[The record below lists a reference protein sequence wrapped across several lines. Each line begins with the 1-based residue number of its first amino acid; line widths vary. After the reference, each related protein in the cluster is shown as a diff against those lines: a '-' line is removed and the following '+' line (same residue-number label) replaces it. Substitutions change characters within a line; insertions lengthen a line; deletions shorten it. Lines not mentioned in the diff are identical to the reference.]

1 MAPAMSDWLR
11 SPQGGSDA
19 PTKER
24 GVELIFITV
33 KTKVTPGKAEA
44 YLEANRPFLEA
55 TRQEPGNKW
64 YEQFRSVDDPDT
76 ILTLEAF
83 DDAAAGEA
91 HVGSDHFQQ
100 YLENNETKPLVAE
113 VPDIIYVDVPD
124 RDGWDKMAE
133 F

>member
-1 MAPAMSDWLR
+1 MIL
-11 SPQGGSDA
+11 
-19 PTKER
+19 
-24 GVELIFITV
+24 ITV
-33 KTKVTPGKAEA
+33 KTKVKPGSAED
-44 YLEANRPFLEA
+44 YLAANRPFLEA
-55 TRQEPGNKW
+55 TRREPGNKW

-91 HVGSDHFQQ
+91 HVSSDHFQEVLVDNQTKQ
-100 YLENNETKPLVAE
+100 YVAE

>member
-1 MAPAMSDWLR
+1 MI
-11 SPQGGSDA
+11 
-19 PTKER
+19 
-24 GVELIFITV
+24 LITS
-33 KTKVTPGKAEA
+33 TKVTPGSAEA
-44 YLEANRPFLEA
+44 YLAANRPFLDA

-64 YEQFRSVDDPDT
+64 YEHFRSVEDPDT

-91 HVGSDHFQQ
+91 HVSSDHFQQ
-100 YLENNETKPLVAE
+100 FLVDNVTMPFVAE
-113 VPDIIYVDVPD
+113 APDIIYLDVPD

>member
-1 MAPAMSDWLR
+1 MIL
-11 SPQGGSDA
+11 
-19 PTKER
+19 
-24 GVELIFITV
+24 ITV
-33 KTKVTPGKAEA
+33 RTKVKPGTADA

-55 TRQEPGNKW
+55 TRKEPGNKW

-91 HVGSDHFQQ
+91 HVSSDHFQQ
-100 YLENNETKPLVAE
+100 FLAHDETKPLVTE
-113 VPDIIYVDVPD
+113 TPDIIYVDVPD
-124 RDGWDKMAE
+124 RQGWDKMAE

>member
-1 MAPAMSDWLR
+1 M
-11 SPQGGSDA
+11 
-19 PTKER
+19 
-24 GVELIFITV
+24 IFITV
-33 KTKVTPGKAEA
+33 RTKVKPGSAEA
-44 YLEANRPFLEA
+44 YLAANRPFLEA
-55 TRQEPGNKW
+55 TRLEPGNKW

-91 HVGSDHFQQ
+91 HVSSEHFQQ
-100 YLENNETKPLVAE
+100 YLLDDETKPLVAE

-124 RDGWDKMAE
+124 QDGWDKMAE

>member
-1 MAPAMSDWLR
+1 MIL
-11 SPQGGSDA
+11 
-19 PTKER
+19 
-24 GVELIFITV
+24 ITV
-33 KTKVTPGKAEA
+33 KTKVKPGSAED
-44 YLEANRPFLEA
+44 YLAANRPFLEA

-64 YEQFRSVDDPDT
+64 YEQYRSVEDPDT

-91 HVGSDHFQQ
+91 HVSSDHFQEVLVDNQTKQ
-100 YLENNETKPLVAE
+100 YVAE

>member
-1 MAPAMSDWLR
+1 
-11 SPQGGSDA
+11 
-19 PTKER
+19 
-24 GVELIFITV
+24 LILITV
-33 KTKVTPGKAEA
+33 KTKLTPGSADA

-64 YEQFRSVDDPDT
+64 YEQFRSVDDPDV

-83 DDAAAGEA
+83 DDSAAGEA
-91 HVGSDHFQQ
+91 HVNSAHFQH
-100 YLENNETKPLVAE
+100 YVEHNETKPLVAE
-113 VPDIIYVDVPD
+113 VPDIIYVEIPD

>member
-1 MAPAMSDWLR
+1 MIL
-11 SPQGGSDA
+11 
-19 PTKER
+19 
-24 GVELIFITV
+24 ITV
-33 KTKVTPGKAEA
+33 KTKVTPGSAEA
-44 YLEANRPFLEA
+44 YLAANRPFLEA

-91 HVGSDHFQQ
+91 HVRSDHFQHHV
-100 YLENNETKPLVAE
+100 ENNETKTFVAE

>member
-1 MAPAMSDWLR
+1 
-11 SPQGGSDA
+11 
-19 PTKER
+19 
-24 GVELIFITV
+24 LILITV
-33 KTKVTPGKAEA
+33 KTKVKPGSADA

-64 YEQFRSVDDPDT
+64 YQQFRSVDDPDT

-91 HVGSDHFQQ
+91 HVSSDHFQHF
-100 YLENNETKPLVAE
+100 LANDTTRPLVAK
-113 VPDIIYVDVPD
+113 VPDIIYADLPD
-124 RDGWDKMAE
+124 QDGWDTMAE

>member
-1 MAPAMSDWLR
+1 MIL
-11 SPQGGSDA
+11 
-19 PTKER
+19 
-24 GVELIFITV
+24 ITV
-33 KTKVTPGKAEA
+33 RTKLKPGNADA
-44 YLEANRPFLEA
+44 YLAANRPFLEA
-55 TRQEPGNKW
+55 TRREPGNKW

-91 HVGSDHFQQ
+91 HVSSEHFQQ
-100 YLENNETKPLVAE
+100 FLDDNQTKQFVAE

>member
-1 MAPAMSDWLR
+1 MIL
-11 SPQGGSDA
+11 
-19 PTKER
+19 
-24 GVELIFITV
+24 ITV
-33 KTKVTPGKAEA
+33 KTKVKPGSAEA
-44 YLEANRPFLEA
+44 YLAANRAFLEA

-64 YEQFRSVDDPDT
+64 YEQFRSVDDPDA

-91 HVGSDHFQQ
+91 HVSSEHFQQ
-100 YLENNETKPLVAE
+100 YLADNQTKQFVAE
-113 VPDIIYVDVPD
+113 VPDIIYIDQED

>member
-1 MAPAMSDWLR
+1 M
-11 SPQGGSDA
+11 
-19 PTKER
+19 
-24 GVELIFITV
+24 IFITV
-33 KTKVTPGKAEA
+33 KTKVKPGSAEA

-55 TRQEPGNKW
+55 TRREPGNKW
-64 YEQFRSVDDPDT
+64 YEQYRSVDDPDT

-91 HVGSDHFQQ
+91 HVASEHFQQ
-100 YLENNETKPLVAE
+100 FLATNDTKPFVAE
-113 VPDIIYVDVPD
+113 VPDIIYVDAPD